1 MAKIPTFILELNV
14 MDNILN
20 NPPLIFFLFTAVSLT
35 LILLSYKLPT
45 SPKPEQQLKK
55 TFCTNHM
62 QTRST
67 SFCHICSNPYCPD
80 CLREYSTLSFCLDHF
95 RLLEK
100 YRWIPILS
108 FEITS
113 EQNENGLILQN
124 FKEMIWKKEN
134 IPSYIVVEYR
144 INFEQD
150 LIESHM
156 SYFTRE
162 QDQAILAKKFQSFRN
177 RN

>member
-1 MAKIPTFILELNV
+1 

-20 NPPLIFFLFTAVSLT
+20 NPPLIFFLFSVIALG

-45 SPKPEQQLKK
+45 SPKPEQILKK
-55 TFCTNHM
+55 KFCINHT

-67 SFCHICSNPYCPD
+67 SSCHICSNPFCPD
-80 CLREYSTLSFCLDHF
+80 CLREFSTLSFCFEHF

-100 YRWIPILS
+100 YRWIPLLS

-124 FKEMIWKKEN
+124 FKEMIWRKEN
-134 IPSYIVVEYR
+134 IPSYIVVEYC

-150 LIESHM
+150 LIESHL

-162 QDQAILAKKFQSFRN
+162 QDQDFLTKKFKAFKN
-177 RN
+177 RS